1 MALIGSFAL
10 LLALALSVYSFL
22 FGLLAL
28 AFPGEGSARVGET
41 ARRAG
46 VMVFGAVL
54 LAAVA
59 LVTAAF
65 RNDFSIAY
73 IFHHSSR
80 QLEGQYKFAVL
91 WSGQEGSLLFWS
103 LLLAGYGFVLRLHY
117 KTDPRLFAYASV
129 VLAAVQVFFL
139 ALVYFA
145 ANPFGLIEGPPRPD
159 GSDLNAL
166 LKYPEMVIHPPLLYL
181 GYVGFTIPFAFALGA
196 LIMKY
201 PGEKWIH
208 ITRRWTMVT
217 WGFLTCGIFM
227 GSHWAYAVLGWGGYW
242 GWDPVENASLMPW
255 LVGTAFLHSVM
266 MQEKRGML
274 KVWNMWL
281 VFATF
286 WLAILGTFLTR
297 SGIISSVHAFAQSSI
312 GTWFFWFLAIS
323 FAVFVFFFFKN
334 KQHLRSEHKLESLMS
349 RESSFLFNNL
359 LFLLLTLDVLWGT
372 WFPKISELVQGN
384 KVTVGAPFY
393 NRVAI
398 PVALLLLLLT
408 AVGPLLAWRKTSL
421 ESLRRNFLWPT
432 IASVAVALFV
442 MFTPQSWGSIFGLK
456 PWHDISY
463 FYSLMTIFL
472 SALVALTVASEFYRG
487 GRVISEKTGQGMF
500 ASMVQLTH
508 RNTRRYGGYIVH
520 FGVVLA
526 MIGFSGSAL
535 NQEKEMEMAYGD
547 KMTIGSYDLI
557 CRSYTQ
563 DENANQ
569 FSEWAIIDVNRNGRK
584 INTMMPVRL
593 VYRASQQPSTKPDIY
608 STFKEDLYL
617 VYEGQNDKGQPVI
630 KAHVNPM
637 VIWIWIG
644 AWVMVLGTGLA
655 LVPNAPAPVTAPVA
669 KLADTAARA
678 APVTTGD

>member
-1 MALIGSFAL
+1 MAFIGNFAL
-10 LLALALSVYSFL
+10 LLAFALSVYCFGA
-22 FGLLAL
+22 GLLAL
-28 AFPGEGSARVGET
+28 LSPDEPNSQRLSET

-46 VMVFGAVL
+46 IVVFGAVF

-59 LVTAAF
+59 LVVSAF
-65 RNDFSIAY
+65 RDDFTIAY
-73 IFHHSSR
+73 IFHHSNR
-80 QLEGQYKFAVL
+80 DLPTPYKFATL
-91 WSGQEGSLLFWS
+91 WSGQEGSILFWC
-103 LLLAGYGFVLRLHY
+103 LLLSAYAFVLRLRY

-129 VLAAVQVFFL
+129 VVAGVQIFFL
-139 ALVYFA
+139 ALVNFA
-145 ANPFGLIEGPPRPD
+145 ANPFGLLEGPLRPD
-159 GSDLNAL
+159 GSGLNPL
-166 LKYPEMVIHPPLLYL
+166 LQYPEMVIHPPMLYM
-181 GYVGFTIPFAFALGA
+181 GYVGFTVPFAFALGA

-217 WGFLTCGIFM
+217 WGFLTCGIFL
-227 GSHWAYAVLGWGGYW
+227 GSHWAYSVLGWGGYW

-281 VFATF
+281 VFACF

-312 GTWFFWFLAIS
+312 GSWFAWFLGIT
-323 FAVFVFFFFKN
+323 FAVFVFFFVLNHK
-334 KQHLRSEHKLESLMS
+334 HLRSENKLEGMIS

-393 NRVAI
+393 NLVAI
-398 PVALLLLLLT
+398 PVALILLLLT
-408 AVGPLLAWRKTSL
+408 ALGPLLAWRKTSF
-421 ESLRRNFLWPT
+421 ESLKRNFTRPCVAAL
-432 IASVAVALFV
+432 SVGLFV
-442 MFTPQSWGSIFGLK
+442 MLTPASWGSIFGLK

-463 FYSLMTIFL
+463 FYSLMTIVL
-472 SALVALTVASEFYRG
+472 SVLVAFTVGSEFYRG
-487 GRVISEKTGQGMF
+487 GRVIAEKTGQGMF

-520 FGVVLA
+520 FGVVLV

-535 NQEKEMEMAYGD
+535 NQDKEAELGYGD
-547 KMTIGSYDLI
+547 HMQIGSYDLV

-563 DENANQ
+563 DDNPNQ
-569 FSEWAIIDVNRNGRK
+569 ETEWALMDVYQNGQLVR
-584 INTMMPVRL
+584 TMTPQRIF
-593 VYRASQQPSTKPDIY
+593 YKASQQASTKPDIDQG
-608 STFKEDLYL
+608 FKEDLYL

-630 KAHVNPM
+630 KAHLNPM

-644 AWVMVLGTGLA
+644 AWVMIIGTGLA
-655 LVPNAPAPVTAPVA
+655 LVENAPVPVTVRVP
-669 KLADTAARA
+669 RMMEHA
-678 APVTTGD
+678 APVTGD